1 MVWLRAENRVFDSRL
16 TGNWFPLVD
25 LQGDTTLLKS
35 ATAFCL
41 FLLNSIM
48 GRFKLIRR
56 LGTHQRPRIPLKKI
70 SLPLEN
76 FSLSKHRQNPIL
88 AKTGGLSYTIHLVR
102 LELCCP
108 SVVIWHHIR
117 MWALFNTKYYFTL
130 FPPETI
136 ITLLSGLSFERD
148 KNRNKSLD
156 IFPRPLCLQP
166 KTLFFP
172 ATPPLARMWAFRLPC
187 NKRRLSKPQTL
198 DENVIKV

>member
-1 MVWLRAENRVFDSRL
+1 MLIGSTGKLVQGIFTQIKATGNCFKVSVCDISNAVRLREENRVFDSRL
-16 TGNWFPLVD
+16 TGNWFPPVD

-56 LGTHQRPRIPLKKI
+56 PGTHQSPRIPLKKI

-88 AKTGGLSYTIHLVR
+88 AKAGGPSSTIHLVG

-108 SVVIWHHIR
+108 SVVIWHRIR
-117 MWALFNTKYYFTL
+117 MWTPLFNT
-130 FPPETI
+130 
-136 ITLLSGLSFERD
+136 
-148 KNRNKSLD
+148 
-156 IFPRPLCLQP
+156 
-166 KTLFFP
+166 
-172 ATPPLARMWAFRLPC
+172 
-187 NKRRLSKPQTL
+187 
-198 DENVIKV
+198 